1 MFKSFFALAATALA
15 LEHAEADV
23 VRAKLDALVQ
33 PEEPTEVVLEGEANY
48 TSGTAKWT
56 YYDSYPKCCPDCGNY
71 DPNADKSECDDY
83 SGCKYCGD
91 FEDGT
96 HESLSWVKSN
106 NIVSF
111 FDVNGGWSSKYKD
124 KTVQLTKNGVTFN
137 AIIKDTCADKDC
149 GGCCTRNAGSYGFLI
164 DMEYYTV
171 KRNLGSL
178 SAADGTIQFK
188 ILN

>member
-1 MFKSFFALAATALA
+1 MFKSIFALAATTYA
-15 LEHAEADV
+15 LEADI

-33 PEEPTEVVLEGEANY
+33 PEEPTEVILEGEANA
-48 TSGTAKWT
+48 TSGTAKLT
-56 YYDSYPKCCPDCGNY
+56 YYESYPRCCKDCGNY
-71 DPNADKSECDDY
+71 DSSAPTDECTDD

-96 HESLSWVKSN
+96 HESLSWVKNN

-111 FDVNGGWSSKYKD
+111 FDVNGGWSTKYKD

-149 GGCCTRNAGSYGFLI
+149 GGCCTKNAGSYGFLV

-178 SAADGTIQFK
+178 SAADGTIQWK